1 MTKSHVPAQPHQVST
16 SVSPGLARLT
26 LWSIWTQAN
35 ATWVSSSDWA
45 ICLCCSA
52 VSSKTFPIFHPK
64 DFLKFWKVV
73 TAAGAEPCFLL
84 LRVVPPHK
92 QQVFYYV
99 DRVKPTASCYSN
111 NTLAVSSS
119 PTLPSCEPLGSPGTG
134 VVGLKCL
141 GSDLKSTQQVTD
153 RWWQGASF
161 IQWGSQ
167 NKQTFEQK
175 PNKTPKRTVNKCKIL
190 HSALATRWE
199 PSMLTWY
206 CTTVCLPGLY
216 FFTIVQALAEWGY
229 TRDDDVRGA
238 PYDWRKAPSKQPHPH
253 WSLMIIH
260 LFCNNSHVCHM
271 GSFCFLILNNN
282 KHDLADVAAPSIT
295 IIIIMIW

>member
-1 MTKSHVPAQPHQVST
+1 MTNSHVPAQPHQVST

-35 ATWVSSSDWA
+35 AMWVSSSDV
-45 ICLCCSA
+45 CLGCRQLVQD
-52 VSSKTFPIFHPK
+52 VSHLPPSSSS
-64 DFLKFWKVV
+64 
-73 TAAGAEPCFLL
+73 AAGAEPWFLF

-99 DRVKPTASCYSN
+99 DKVKPAASCYSN
-111 NTLAVSSS
+111 NTLGVSCS
-119 PTLPSCEPLGSPGTG
+119 PTLPSCELLGSPGTG

-141 GSDLKSTQQVTD
+141 GSDLKNQPS
-153 RWWQGASF
+153 RWRIVDDTTRASF

-167 NKQTFEQK
+167 NKSQTK
-175 PNKTPKRTVNKCKIL
+175 HPKELWTKCKIL
-190 HSALATRWE
+190 HSALATRWK
-199 PSMLTWY
+199 PSKLTWY

-238 PYDWRKAPSKQPHPH
+238 PYDWRKAPSKHPRPQ
-253 WSLMIIH
+253 WSLVIIH
-260 LFCNNSHVCHM
+260 LFSNNSHVCHM
-271 GSFCFLILNNN
+271 GLFCFS
-282 KHDLADVAAPSIT
+282 HSP
-295 IIIIMIW
+295 